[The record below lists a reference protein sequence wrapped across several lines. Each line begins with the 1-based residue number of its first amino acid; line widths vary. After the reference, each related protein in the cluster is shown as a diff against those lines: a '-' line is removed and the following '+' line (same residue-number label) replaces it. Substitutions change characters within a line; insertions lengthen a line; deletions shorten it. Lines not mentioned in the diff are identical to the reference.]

1 MPIADVECVEKL
13 SQNRSQRDAEAIAAV
28 LDAGGQTALA
38 ARMIEVR
45 K

>member
-1 MPIADVECVEKL
+1 VEKL
-13 SQNRSQRDAEAIAAV
+13 SQNRTQRDAEAISAA
-28 LDAGGQTALA
+28 LDSAGQHAIA